1 MARKSSYNSFFC
13 CFTSQ
18 SHDSSRR
25 TASSSPSCKSFS
37 SINSMELLSPEDLSI
52 SLAGSNLYV
61 FTMSELKTATRN
73 FSCSNFIGSG
83 GFGPVYKGFIDEK
96 LRPGLKPQTI
106 AVKYLDVDG
115 TQGHRE
121 WMVRKLTSTFFIFFY
136 FFLIG
141 NHIFI

>member
-1 MARKSSYNSFFC
+1 
-13 CFTSQ
+13 
-18 SHDSSRR
+18 
-25 TASSSPSCKSFS
+25 
-37 SINSMELLSPEDLSI
+37 MELLSPEDLSI

-121 WMVRKLTSTFFIFFY
+121 WMVRKLTSTFFIFFT
-136 FFLIG
+136 FFL
-141 NHIFI
+141 NRKSYFYLK

>member
-1 MARKSSYNSFFC
+1 MPRQSSYSSLFC

-18 SHDSSRR
+18 SQDASRR

-37 SINSMELLSPEDLSI
+37 SINSMELLSPEDLSLT
-52 SLAGSNLYV
+52 LAGSNLYV

-83 GFGPVYKGFIDEK
+83 GFGPVYKGFLDEK
-96 LRPGLKPQTI
+96 LRPGMKPQQI
-106 AVKYLDVDG
+106 AVKYLDIDG

-121 WMVRKLTSTFFIFFY
+121 WLVRKLTSHIYIYIYLLLLFTY
-136 FFLIG
+136 F
-141 NHIFI
+141 